1 MLPCHRSSTQ
11 ITMNYNLFSA
21 DSNTDNSSRVSLQA
35 DHGFFVHYLFWRI
48 FKNKLS
54 SRDVIIRH
62 SVSFQSSNYEAL
74 AFLARGDI
82 LSSDF
87 TTPLAEPPR
96 VGSLFGGLVF
106 GLTVFFFDA

>member
-1 MLPCHRSSTQ
+1 MLPCHLSSTQ
-11 ITMNYNLFSA
+11 TIVNYNLFLS
-21 DSNTDNSSRVSLQA
+21 TVTLTNSSRVSLQV
-35 DHGFFVHYLFWRI
+35 DHGFFVHNLFWRN
-48 FKNKLS
+48 FKNKLL

-62 SVSFQSSNYEAL
+62 SVSLKSSNYDAL